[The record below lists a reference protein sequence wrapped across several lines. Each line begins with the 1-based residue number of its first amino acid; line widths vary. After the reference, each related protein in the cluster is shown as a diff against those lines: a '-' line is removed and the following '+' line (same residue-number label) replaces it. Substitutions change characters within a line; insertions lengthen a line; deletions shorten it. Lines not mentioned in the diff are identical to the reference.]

1 MKPSSPIITF
11 TMVQHLP
18 PHCCFKTLQEKS
30 KDHNW
35 GVVKTFTM
43 PCPQIVQ
50 KVTNSIKNESSGYN
64 AYCIVRWWYEDG
76 SSKDSPTASQGSTW
90 GGKTYNN
97 PQVGKPVTKIE
108 VHLQSSSSRSYRRAF
123 EKDDK
128 VYTVGAGI
136 NFHRGKKLVVYNN
149 LFRNWHAY
157 GNCVSL
163 IASPSLSGEIRGNA
177 FWRQS
182 GTWRT
187 HAVNGPEGTICSN
200 NFFHSAN
207 HTVTGAIANYDN
219 IVGGD
224 PKFNTTT
231 WALGAGSVLLNKG
244 PEEPQF
250 NDHDGS
256 RNDIGLYGGHAY
268 DPAGTTSVNPVVLSG
283 TQNIVRMN
291 VGDTTPIV
299 IKARAAVSTPNQ

>member
-1 MKPSSPIITF
+1 M
-11 TMVQHLP
+11 
-18 PHCCFKTLQEKS
+18 
-30 KDHNW
+30 
-35 GVVKTFTM
+35 
-43 PCPQIVQ
+43 
-50 KVTNSIKNESSGYN
+50 
-64 AYCIVRWWYEDG
+64 
-76 SSKDSPTASQGSTW
+76 
-90 GGKTYNN
+90 
-97 PQVGKPVTKIE
+97 
-108 VHLQSSSSRSYRRAF
+108 
-123 EKDDK
+123 
-128 VYTVGAGI
+128 
-136 NFHRGKKLVVYNN
+136 
-149 LFRNWHAY
+149 
-157 GNCVSL
+157 
-163 IASPSLSGEIRGNA
+163 
-177 FWRQS
+177 
-182 GTWRT
+182 

-207 HTVTGAIANYDN
+207 HTVTGTIANYDN

-224 PKFNTTT
+224 PKLNTSSF
-231 WALGAGSVLLNKG
+231 ALKPGSPLINAG